1 MRNPVTISL
10 IIPIYR
16 VEKYIGRFAESVF
29 GQTYPHIQYIFV
41 NDETDDATVHVLKTL
56 IDDRYSHLKDKILI
70 VDQPHAGLPAA
81 RNTGMQYAAG
91 DYVWHVDSD
100 DWIEDDAVAMIAAVA
115 EKSDS
120 DLIYFSFRQE
130 YADGSRIKREKVYDI
145 SSKNEYVWNMFN
157 QKSYACVWNKC
168 IRRSVYERHKIHF
181 PEYSYAEDAYLMIQL
196 VSYCNSIASLDS
208 ALYHYRKDNSASL
221 SHQKRKH
228 RRLEYALNFMNLYEK
243 LNNINEAVLS
253 EHTAGEIDLSKCR
266 VITSDVKDIRGELEA
281 SSCLEYNGELTRV
294 QVRTVIIR
302 ETENG
307 REFLAKKFRYRTSL
321 PGGGYD
327 QEKDNGD
334 ILKTA
339 KREALE
345 EFNFILSN
353 VEDTG
358 VRT

>member
-91 DYVWHVDSD
+91 DYVWHVDSG

-168 IRRSVYERHKIHF
+168 IKRSVYERHKIHF

-228 RRLEYALNFMNLYEK
+228 RRLEYALNFMDLYEK
-243 LNNINEAVLS
+243 LKDEPYPDNPMPVIKDAIMLRTGWYSIAFGLGLFNRFPYLAGMIRKAHLS
-253 EHTAGEIDLSKCR
+253 LCSKIGI
-266 VITSDVKDIRGELEA
+266 VPQIITKIR
-281 SSCLEYNGELTRV
+281 S
-294 QVRTVIIR
+294 
-302 ETENG
+302 
-307 REFLAKKFRYRTSL
+307 FF
-321 PGGGYD
+321 
-327 QEKDNGD
+327 
-334 ILKTA
+334 
-339 KREALE
+339 
-345 EFNFILSN
+345 
-353 VEDTG
+353 
-358 VRT
+358 